1 MYQTIMTVR
10 LSGKLSD
17 FVANSVNEN
26 GSYENVSEYVR
37 SLIRNDKERFEKES
51 FERLKAELTLAFSA
65 PDSSYSELSAQ
76 DVFNRNS

>member
-17 FVANSVNEN
+17 FVANNVNEN
-26 GSYENVSEYVR
+26 GSYEDVSEYVR